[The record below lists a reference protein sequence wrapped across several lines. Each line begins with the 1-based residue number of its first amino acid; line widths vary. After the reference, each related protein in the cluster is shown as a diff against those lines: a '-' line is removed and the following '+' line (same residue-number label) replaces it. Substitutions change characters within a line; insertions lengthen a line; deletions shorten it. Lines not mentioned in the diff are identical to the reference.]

1 MKYCCVVLLN
11 LLNNKMIYCLK
22 NFYLY
27 ERFLG
32 DDSIKKFGKII

>member
-1 MKYCCVVLLN
+1 MKYCCVVLLD

-32 DDSIKKFGKII
+32 DDSFKNLVK